1 MAWPGRCDAGP
12 STGTTRVSPVERQ
25 RARAMDRNVPDPEFA
40 SRPAGDHNG
49 SRGPLPQGGAMQS
62 EVKRWIDT
70 SVKGAKRG
78 QGSDEQRPLMKN
90 GPRPRIVR
98 TLL

>member
-1 MAWPGRCDAGP
+1 
-12 STGTTRVSPVERQ
+12 
-25 RARAMDRNVPDPEFA
+25 
-40 SRPAGDHNG
+40 
-49 SRGPLPQGGAMQS
+49 MQS